1 MKTMKTVK
9 LPTIALTILAWFPLN
24 TLAQGMQ
31 QPESVESTPAS
42 SDSQDYTEHLQVLEE
57 LVIIGSRAEPRA
69 VVDSAV
75 PVDTF
80 GGEALTMQGGTDLQ
94 DLLRNIIPS
103 FNVNTQPISDSSTV
117 VRPLNIRGLP
127 PDHVLLLINGKRRH
141 RASVIHWLGN
151 GVADGAQGPDLAPIP
166 ALALKRME
174 VLRDG
179 ASAQY
184 GSDAIAGVLNF
195 ELNDSHEGG
204 SLIVRTGIYQEGDG
218 KAVSIAGN
226 IGLGS
231 EKAWINLTGEYGN
244 SGETIRSVQRDDAAA
259 LTAVGNSEVANPA
272 QIWGQPF
279 VRDDLKLFAN
289 YGAAIGGNLE
299 FYGHANYASKEVEGG
314 FYYRNPNTRRGVFS
328 NDGGNTLLVG
338 ALDGDESKVPVVT
351 ITNHVPDPV
360 VLQQVFDD
368 PNLFTFQELFP
379 GGFTPRFGAYA
390 KDQAVV
396 VGVRTTGSKL
406 GHSGFDHAD
415 DAGVRTTGSKLGLD
429 FSVAYGRHHADFFIF
444 NTVNASLGPDT
455 PTYFDPGDYIQTDIN
470 LNFGA
475 TYPLSEQLF
484 LASGVEY
491 RVEEFEIVRGDPE
504 SYAIGQPL
512 AQQGFTGASNG
523 FSGFGDI
530 TAGIWDRS
538 NYAVYVDAEYDV
550 TDDWLIAAALRY
562 ENFNDFG
569 GTTNYKLATNYG
581 INENLKVR
589 ASFNTGFRAP
599 TPGQQNAFN
608 VTTEFQ
614 ADRMDLITRG
624 VVPSTNP
631 AAMLRG
637 GEALTPEKSTNYSI
651 GFVADMG
658 NTVITVDY
666 FGIDVKDRMSLSQ
679 DFVLTD
685 AEREQL
691 IASGITS
698 ASNLVEYVFF
708 INDFDTETRGIDIV
722 LSTGVREGEFSIGYN
737 YTATEVT
744 QFSPETINDV
754 RIRELQEGL
763 PKHRANITLTQ
774 PIQNRWNLLGR
785 GRYYSSWFDS
795 EDSQTY
801 GDEFLVDF
809 EVSYSLTDRITV
821 TAGGQ
826 NVFNNYPDE
835 NPTAAATTGN
845 SYGQFCPF
853 GFDGAFWYGRLGYS
867 F

>member
-1 MKTMKTVK
+1 MR
-9 LPTIALTILAWFPLN
+9 LSTITLTILALLPLN
-24 TLAQGMQ
+24 AFAQEVL
-31 QPESVESTPAS
+31 QPESVHSTPAPS
-42 SDSQDYTEHLQVLEE
+42 EPRDDSENLQVLEE
-57 LVIIGSRAEPRA
+57 LVIIGSRAEPRS

-80 GGEALTMQGGTDLQ
+80 AGESLTMQGFTDLQ
-94 DLLRNIIPS
+94 DLLRNVIPS
-103 FNVNTQPISDSSTV
+103 YNVNTQPISDSSTI

-127 PDHVLLLINGKRRH
+127 PDHTLVLINGKRRH
-141 RASVIHWLGN
+141 RAAVIHWLGN
-151 GVADGAQGPDLAPIP
+151 GVADGAQGPDVSPIP
-166 ALALKRME
+166 ALALKRVEM
-174 VLRDG
+174 LRDG

-195 ELNDSHEGG
+195 ELNDSYEGG
-204 SLIVRTGIYQEGDG
+204 SLFVRTGIFQAGDG
-218 KAVSIAGN
+218 ETVSIAGN

-231 EKAWINLTGEYGN
+231 EKAWINLSGEYGN
-244 SGETIRSVQRDDAAA
+244 SGETIRTVQRDDAAA
-259 LTAVGNSEVANPA
+259 LIAVGNSEVANPA

-279 VRDDLKLFAN
+279 IRDDLKLFAN
-289 YGAAIGGNLE
+289 YGATVGEHLE

-314 FYYRNPNTRRGVFS
+314 FYFRNPNTRRGVFS
-328 NDGGNTLLVG
+328 NDAGKTLLVG

-360 VLQQVFDD
+360 ALKQVFDD

-379 GGFTPRFGAYA
+379 GGFTPRFGANT
-390 KDQAVV
+390 KDQAV
-396 VGVRTTGSKL
+396 L
-406 GHSGFDHAD
+406 
-415 DAGVRTTGSKLGLD
+415 AGVRTTGSKLGLD
-429 FSVAYGRHHADFFIF
+429 FSAAYGRHHADFFIF

-455 PTYFDPGDYIQTDIN
+455 PTSFDPGDYIQTDTN
-470 LNFGA
+470 LNFGV

-484 LASGVEY
+484 LASGFEY
-491 RVEEFEIVRGDPE
+491 RVEEFEIVRGRPE

-530 TAGIWDRS
+530 AAGKWDRS
-538 NYAVYVDAEYDV
+538 NYAVYVDAEYNVSDG
-550 TDDWLIAAALRY
+550 WLVAAALRY
-562 ENFNDFG
+562 EEFNDFG
-569 GTTNYKLATNYG
+569 GTTNYKLATTYG
-581 INENLKVR
+581 INDSLKVR
-589 ASFNTGFRAP
+589 GSFNTGFRAP

-624 VVPSTNP
+624 VIPSTNP
-631 AAMLRG
+631 AAVLRG
-637 GEALTPEKSTNYSI
+637 GEPLKPEKSTNFSI

-666 FGIDVKDRMSLSQ
+666 FAIDVNDRMSLSQ

-685 AEREQL
+685 TEREQL
-691 IASGITS
+691 IAAGITD

-708 INDFDTETRGIDIV
+708 INDFDTETRGIDVV
-722 LSTGVREGEFSIGYN
+722 LSIGVREGELSLGYN
-737 YTATEVT
+737 YTETEVT
-744 QFSPETINDV
+744 QFSPETIDDV

-763 PKHRANITLTQ
+763 PRHRATITLTQ
-774 PIQNRWNLLGR
+774 PMLDRWNLLGR
-785 GRYYSSWFDS
+785 GRYYSSWYDS

-801 GDEFLVDF
+801 GNEFIVDF
-809 EVSYSLTDRITV
+809 EVNYSLTDRITL
-821 TAGGQ
+821 TAGAQ
-826 NVFNNYPDE
+826 NVLDNYPDE

-845 SYGQFCPF
+845 KYGQFCPF
-853 GFDGAFWYGRLGYS
+853 GFDGAFWYGKLGYS

>member
-1 MKTMKTVK
+1 MR
-9 LPTIALTILAWFPLN
+9 LSTITLTILALLPLN
-24 TLAQGMQ
+24 AFAQEVL
-31 QPESVESTPAS
+31 QPESVHSTPAPS
-42 SDSQDYTEHLQVLEE
+42 EPRDDSENLQVLEE
-57 LVIIGSRAEPRA
+57 LVIIGSRAEPRS

-75 PVDTF
+75 PVDIF
-80 GGEALTMQGGTDLQ
+80 AGESLTMQGFTDLQ

-103 FNVNTQPISDSSTV
+103 YNVNTQPISDSSTI

-127 PDHVLLLINGKRRH
+127 PDHTLVLINGKRRH

-151 GVADGAQGPDLAPIP
+151 GVADGAQGPDVAPIP
-166 ALALKRME
+166 ALALKRIE

-195 ELNDSHEGG
+195 ELNDSYEGG
-204 SLIVRTGIYQEGDG
+204 SLIVRTGIYQAGDG
-218 KAVSIAGN
+218 ETVSIAGN

-231 EKAWINLTGEYGN
+231 EKAWINLSGEYGN

-259 LTAVGNSEVANPA
+259 LIAVGNGEVANPA

-328 NDGGNTLLVG
+328 NDAGKTLLVA

-360 VLQQVFDD
+360 ALQQVFDD

-379 GGFTPRFGAYA
+379 GGFTPRFGGYT
-390 KDQAVV
+390 KDQSIV
-396 VGVRTTGSKL
+396 
-406 GHSGFDHAD
+406 
-415 DAGVRTTGSKLGLD
+415 AGVRTTGSKLGLD
-429 FSVAYGRHHADFFIF
+429 FNAAYGRHHADFFIF

-455 PTYFDPGDYIQTDIN
+455 PTYFDPGDYIQTEIN
-470 LNFGA
+470 LNFGV

-484 LASGVEY
+484 LAGGFEY
-491 RVEEFEIVRGDPE
+491 RVEEFEIVRGQPE

-530 TAGIWDRS
+530 ASGIWDRS
-538 NYAVYVDAEYDV
+538 NYAVYVDAEYEL
-550 TDDWLIAAALRY
+550 TDDWLVAAALRY
-562 ENFNDFG
+562 EEFNDFG
-569 GTTNYKLATNYG
+569 GTTNYKLATTYG

-589 ASFNTGFRAP
+589 GSFNTGFRAP

-624 VVPSTNP
+624 VIPSTNP
-631 AAMLRG
+631 AAVLRG
-637 GEALTPEKSTNYSI
+637 GEPLKPEKSTNFSI

-666 FGIDVKDRMSLSQ
+666 FAIDVNDRMSLSQ

-685 AEREQL
+685 TEREQL
-691 IASGITS
+691 IAAGITD

-708 INDFDTETRGIDIV
+708 INDFDTETRGIDVV
-722 LSTGVREGEFSIGYN
+722 LSTGVREGELSLGYN
-737 YTATEVT
+737 YTETEVT

-763 PKHRANITLTQ
+763 PRHRATITLTQ
-774 PIQNRWNLLGR
+774 PMLDRWNLLGR
-785 GRYYSSWFDS
+785 GRYYSSWYDS

-809 EVSYSLTDRITV
+809 EVNYSLTDRITL

-835 NPTAAATTGN
+835 NPTSAATTGN
-845 SYGQFCPF
+845 KYGQFCPF

>member
-1 MKTMKTVK
+1 MR
-9 LPTIALTILAWFPLN
+9 LSTITLTILALLPLN
-24 TLAQGMQ
+24 AFAQEVL
-31 QPESVESTPAS
+31 QPESVHSTPVPS
-42 SDSQDYTEHLQVLEE
+42 EPRDDSENLQVLEE
-57 LVIIGSRAEPRA
+57 LVIIGSRAEPRS

-75 PVDTF
+75 PVDIF
-80 GGEALTMQGGTDLQ
+80 AGESLTMQGFTDLQ

-103 FNVNTQPISDSSTV
+103 YNVNTQPISDSSTI

-127 PDHVLLLINGKRRH
+127 PDHTLVLINGKRRH

-151 GVADGAQGPDLAPIP
+151 GVADGAQGPDVAPIP
-166 ALALKRME
+166 ALALKRIE

-195 ELNDSHEGG
+195 ELNDSYEGG
-204 SLIVRTGIYQEGDG
+204 SLIVRTGIYQDGDG
-218 KAVSIAGN
+218 ETVSIAGN

-231 EKAWINLTGEYGN
+231 EKAWINLSGEYGN

-259 LTAVGNSEVANPA
+259 LIAVGNSEVANPA

-328 NDGGNTLLVG
+328 NDAGKTLLVG

-360 VLQQVFDD
+360 ALQQVFDD

-379 GGFTPRFGAYA
+379 GGFTPRFGGYT
-390 KDQAVV
+390 KDQSIV
-396 VGVRTTGSKL
+396 
-406 GHSGFDHAD
+406 
-415 DAGVRTTGSKLGLD
+415 AGVRTTGSKLGLD
-429 FSVAYGRHHADFFIF
+429 FNAAYGRHHADFFIF

-455 PTYFDPGDYIQTDIN
+455 PTYFDPGDYIQTEIN
-470 LNFGA
+470 LNFGV

-484 LASGVEY
+484 LAGGLEY
-491 RVEEFEIVRGDPE
+491 RVEEFEIVRGQPE

-530 TAGIWDRS
+530 AAGIWDRS
-538 NYAVYVDAEYDV
+538 NYAVYVDAEYEL
-550 TDDWLIAAALRY
+550 TDDWLVTAALRY
-562 ENFNDFG
+562 EEFNDFG
-569 GTTNYKLATNYG
+569 GTINYKLATTYG

-589 ASFNTGFRAP
+589 GSFNTGFRAP

-624 VVPSTNP
+624 VIPSTNP
-631 AAMLRG
+631 AAVLRG
-637 GEALTPEKSTNYSI
+637 GEPLKPEKSTNFSI

-666 FGIDVKDRMSLSQ
+666 FAIDVNDRMSLSQ

-685 AEREQL
+685 TEREQL
-691 IASGITS
+691 LAAGITD

-708 INDFDTETRGIDIV
+708 INDFDTETRGIDVV
-722 LSTGVREGEFSIGYN
+722 LSTGVREGELSLGYN
-737 YTATEVT
+737 YTETEVT

-763 PKHRANITLTQ
+763 PRHRATITLTQ
-774 PIQNRWNLLGR
+774 PMLDRWNLLGR
-785 GRYYSSWFDS
+785 GRYYSSWHDS
-795 EDSQTY
+795 EDSRTY

-809 EVSYSLTDRITV
+809 EVNYSLTDRITL

-826 NVFNNYPDE
+826 NVFDNYPDE
-835 NPTAAATTGN
+835 NPTSAATTGN
-845 SYGQFCPF
+845 KYGQFCPF
-853 GFDGAFWYGRLGYS
+853 GFDGAFWYGKLGYS

>member
-1 MKTMKTVK
+1 MR
-9 LPTIALTILAWFPLN
+9 LSTITLTILALLPLN
-24 TLAQGMQ
+24 AFAQEVL
-31 QPESVESTPAS
+31 QPESVHSTPAPS
-42 SDSQDYTEHLQVLEE
+42 EPRDDSENLQVLEE
-57 LVIIGSRAEPRA
+57 LVIIGSRAEPRS

-80 GGEALTMQGGTDLQ
+80 AGESLTMQGFTDLQ
-94 DLLRNIIPS
+94 DLLRNVIPS
-103 FNVNTQPISDSSTV
+103 YNVNTQPISDSSTI

-127 PDHVLLLINGKRRH
+127 PDHTLVLINGKRRH
-141 RASVIHWLGN
+141 RAAVIHWLGN
-151 GVADGAQGPDLAPIP
+151 GVADGAQGPDVSPIP
-166 ALALKRME
+166 ALALKRVE

-195 ELNDSHEGG
+195 ELNDSYEGG
-204 SLIVRTGIYQEGDG
+204 SLFVRTGIFQAGDG
-218 KAVSIAGN
+218 ETVSIAGN

-231 EKAWINLTGEYGN
+231 EKAWINLSGEYGN

-259 LTAVGNSEVANPA
+259 LIAVGNSEVANPA

-279 VRDDLKLFAN
+279 IRDDLKLFAN
-289 YGAAIGGNLE
+289 YGATVGEHLE

-314 FYYRNPNTRRGVFS
+314 FYFRNPNTRRGVFS
-328 NDGGNTLLVG
+328 NDAGKTLLVG

-360 VLQQVFDD
+360 ALKQVFDD

-379 GGFTPRFGAYA
+379 GGFTPRFGANT
-390 KDQAVV
+390 KDQAV
-396 VGVRTTGSKL
+396 L
-406 GHSGFDHAD
+406 
-415 DAGVRTTGSKLGLD
+415 AGVRTTGSKLGLD
-429 FSVAYGRHHADFFIF
+429 FSAAYGRHHADFFIF

-455 PTYFDPGDYIQTDIN
+455 PTSFDPGDYIQTDTN
-470 LNFGA
+470 LNFGV

-484 LASGVEY
+484 LASGFEY
-491 RVEEFEIVRGDPE
+491 RVEEFEIVRGRPE

-530 TAGIWDRS
+530 AAGKWDRS
-538 NYAVYVDAEYDV
+538 NYAVYVDAEYNVSDG
-550 TDDWLIAAALRY
+550 WLVAAALRY
-562 ENFNDFG
+562 EEFNDFG
-569 GTTNYKLATNYG
+569 GTTNYKLATTYG
-581 INENLKVR
+581 INDSLKVR
-589 ASFNTGFRAP
+589 GSFNTGFRAP

-624 VVPSTNP
+624 VIPSTNP
-631 AAMLRG
+631 AAVLRG
-637 GEALTPEKSTNYSI
+637 GEPLKPEKSTNFSI

-666 FGIDVKDRMSLSQ
+666 FAIDVNDRMSLSQ

-685 AEREQL
+685 TEREQL
-691 IASGITS
+691 IAAGITD

-708 INDFDTETRGIDIV
+708 INDFDTETRGIDVV
-722 LSTGVREGEFSIGYN
+722 LSTGVREGELSLGYN
-737 YTATEVT
+737 YTETEVT
-744 QFSPETINDV
+744 QFSPETIDDV

-763 PKHRANITLTQ
+763 PRHRATITLTQ
-774 PIQNRWNLLGR
+774 PMLDRWNLLGR
-785 GRYYSSWFDS
+785 GRYYSSWYDS

-801 GDEFLVDF
+801 GNEFIVDF
-809 EVSYSLTDRITV
+809 EVNYSLTDRITL
-821 TAGGQ
+821 TAGAQ
-826 NVFNNYPDE
+826 NVLDNYPDE

-845 SYGQFCPF
+845 KYGQFCPF
-853 GFDGAFWYGRLGYS
+853 GFDGAFWYGKLGYS

>member
-1 MKTMKTVK
+1 MR
-9 LPTIALTILAWFPLN
+9 LSTITLTILALLPLN
-24 TLAQGMQ
+24 AFAQEVL
-31 QPESVESTPAS
+31 QPESVHSTPAPS
-42 SDSQDYTEHLQVLEE
+42 EPRDDSENLQVLEE
-57 LVIIGSRAEPRA
+57 LVIIGSRAEPRS

-75 PVDTF
+75 PVDIF
-80 GGEALTMQGGTDLQ
+80 AGESLTMQGFTDLQ

-103 FNVNTQPISDSSTV
+103 YNVNTQPISDSSTI

-127 PDHVLLLINGKRRH
+127 PDHTLVLINGKRRH

-151 GVADGAQGPDLAPIP
+151 GVADGAQGPDVAPIP
-166 ALALKRME
+166 ALALKRIE

-195 ELNDSHEGG
+195 ELNDSYEGG
-204 SLIVRTGIYQEGDG
+204 SLIVRTGIYQDGDG
-218 KAVSIAGN
+218 ETVSIAGN

-231 EKAWINLTGEYGN
+231 EKAWINLSGEYGN

-259 LTAVGNSEVANPA
+259 LIAVGNSEVANPA

-328 NDGGNTLLVG
+328 NDAGKTLLVG

-360 VLQQVFDD
+360 ALQQVFDD

-379 GGFTPRFGAYA
+379 GGFTPRFGGYT
-390 KDQAVV
+390 KDQSIV
-396 VGVRTTGSKL
+396 
-406 GHSGFDHAD
+406 
-415 DAGVRTTGSKLGLD
+415 AGVRTTGSKLGLD
-429 FSVAYGRHHADFFIF
+429 FNAAYGRHHADFFIF

-455 PTYFDPGDYIQTDIN
+455 PTYFDPGDYIQTEIN
-470 LNFGA
+470 LNFGV

-484 LASGVEY
+484 LAGGFEY
-491 RVEEFEIVRGDPE
+491 RVEEFEIVRGQPE

-530 TAGIWDRS
+530 AAGIWDRS
-538 NYAVYVDAEYDV
+538 NYAVYVDAEYEL
-550 TDDWLIAAALRY
+550 TDDWLVTAALRY
-562 ENFNDFG
+562 EEFNDFG
-569 GTTNYKLATNYG
+569 GTINYKLATTYG

-589 ASFNTGFRAP
+589 GSFNTGFRAP

-624 VVPSTNP
+624 VIPSTNP
-631 AAMLRG
+631 AAVLRG
-637 GEALTPEKSTNYSI
+637 GEALKPEKSTNFSI

-666 FGIDVKDRMSLSQ
+666 FAIDVNDRMSLSQ

-685 AEREQL
+685 TEREQL
-691 IASGITS
+691 LAAGITD

-708 INDFDTETRGIDIV
+708 INDFDTETRGIDVV
-722 LSTGVREGEFSIGYN
+722 LSTGVREGELSLGYN
-737 YTATEVT
+737 YTETKVT

-763 PKHRANITLTQ
+763 PRHRATITLTQ
-774 PIQNRWNLLGR
+774 PMLDRWNLLGR
-785 GRYYSSWFDS
+785 GRYYSSWHDS
-795 EDSQTY
+795 EDSRTY

-809 EVSYSLTDRITV
+809 EVNYSLTDRITL

-826 NVFNNYPDE
+826 NVFDNYPDE
-835 NPTAAATTGN
+835 NPTSAATTGN
-845 SYGQFCPF
+845 KYGQFCPF
-853 GFDGAFWYGRLGYS
+853 GFDGAFWYGKLGYS

>member
-1 MKTMKTVK
+1 MRHS
-9 LPTIALTILAWFPLN
+9 TITLTILALLPLN
-24 TLAQGMQ
+24 AFAQEVL
-31 QPESVESTPAS
+31 QPESVHSTPAPS
-42 SDSQDYTEHLQVLEE
+42 EPRDDSENLQVLEE
-57 LVIIGSRAEPRA
+57 LVIIGSRAEPRS

-75 PVDTF
+75 PVDIF
-80 GGEALTMQGGTDLQ
+80 AGESLTMQGFTDLQ

-103 FNVNTQPISDSSTV
+103 YNVNTQPISDSSTI

-127 PDHVLLLINGKRRH
+127 PDHTLVLINGKRRH

-151 GVADGAQGPDLAPIP
+151 GVADGAQGPDVAPIP
-166 ALALKRME
+166 ALALKRIE

-195 ELNDSHEGG
+195 ELNDSYEGG
-204 SLIVRTGIYQEGDG
+204 SLIVRTGIYQDGDG
-218 KAVSIAGN
+218 ETVSIAGN

-231 EKAWINLTGEYGN
+231 EKAWINLSVEYGN

-259 LTAVGNSEVANPA
+259 LIAVGNSEVANPA

-328 NDGGNTLLVG
+328 NDAGKTLLVG

-360 VLQQVFDD
+360 ALQQVFDD

-379 GGFTPRFGAYA
+379 GGFTPRFGGYT
-390 KDQAVV
+390 KDQSIV
-396 VGVRTTGSKL
+396 
-406 GHSGFDHAD
+406 
-415 DAGVRTTGSKLGLD
+415 AGVRTTGSKLGLD
-429 FSVAYGRHHADFFIF
+429 FNAAYGRHHADFFIF

-455 PTYFDPGDYIQTDIN
+455 PTYFDPGDYIQTEIN
-470 LNFGA
+470 LNFGV

-484 LASGVEY
+484 LAGGLEY
-491 RVEEFEIVRGDPE
+491 RVEEFEIVRGQPE

-530 TAGIWDRS
+530 AAGIWDRS
-538 NYAVYVDAEYDV
+538 NYAVYVDAEYEL
-550 TDDWLIAAALRY
+550 TDDWLVTAALRY
-562 ENFNDFG
+562 EEFNDFG
-569 GTTNYKLATNYG
+569 GTINYKLATTYG

-589 ASFNTGFRAP
+589 GSFNTGFRAP

-624 VVPSTNP
+624 VIPSTNP
-631 AAMLRG
+631 AAVLRG
-637 GEALTPEKSTNYSI
+637 GAPLTPEKSTNFSI
-651 GFVADMG
+651 GFVVDMG
-658 NTVITVDY
+658 NTVVTVDY

-685 AEREQL
+685 TERQQL
-691 IASGITS
+691 IAAGITS

-708 INDFDTETRGIDIV
+708 VNDFETETRGVDVV
-722 LSTGVREGEFSIGYN
+722 LSTGVREGELSLGYN
-737 YTATEVT
+737 YTETEVT
-744 QFSPETINDV
+744 QFSPATIDDV
-754 RIRELQEGL
+754 RIQELQEGL
-763 PKHRANITLTQ
+763 PRHRATITLTQ
-774 PIQNRWNLLGR
+774 PMLDRWNLLGR
-785 GRYYSSWFDS
+785 GRYYSSWHDS
-795 EDSQTY
+795 EDSRTY

-809 EVSYSLTDRITV
+809 EVNYSLTNRITL

-826 NVFNNYPDE
+826 NVFDNYPDE
-835 NPTAAATTGN
+835 NPTSAATTGN
-845 SYGQFCPF
+845 KYGQFCPF
-853 GFDGAFWYGRLGYS
+853 GFDGAFWYGKLGYS

>member
-1 MKTMKTVK
+1 MR
-9 LPTIALTILAWFPLN
+9 LSTITLTILALLPLN
-24 TLAQGMQ
+24 AFAQEVL
-31 QPESVESTPAS
+31 QPESVHSTPAPS
-42 SDSQDYTEHLQVLEE
+42 EPRDDSENLQVLEE
-57 LVIIGSRAEPRA
+57 LVIIGSRAEPRS

-80 GGEALTMQGGTDLQ
+80 AGESLTMQGFTDLQ
-94 DLLRNIIPS
+94 DLLRNVIPS
-103 FNVNTQPISDSSTV
+103 YNVNTQPISDSSTI

-127 PDHVLLLINGKRRH
+127 PDHTLVLINGKRRH

-151 GVADGAQGPDLAPIP
+151 GVADGAQGPDVAPIP
-166 ALALKRME
+166 ALALKRIE

-195 ELNDSHEGG
+195 ELNDSYEGG
-204 SLIVRTGIYQEGDG
+204 SLIVRTGIYQDG
-218 KAVSIAGN
+218 GGEAVSIAGN

-231 EKAWINLTGEYGN
+231 EKAWINLSGEYGN

-259 LTAVGNSEVANPA
+259 LIAVGNSEVANPA

-328 NDGGNTLLVG
+328 NDAGKTLLVG

-360 VLQQVFDD
+360 ALQQVFDD

-379 GGFTPRFGAYA
+379 GGFTPRFGGYA
-390 KDQAVV
+390 KDQSIV
-396 VGVRTTGSKL
+396 
-406 GHSGFDHAD
+406 
-415 DAGVRTTGSKLGLD
+415 AGVRTTGSKLGLD
-429 FSVAYGRHHADFFIF
+429 FSAAYGRHHTDFFIF

-455 PTYFDPGDYIQTDIN
+455 PTYFDPGDYIQTEIN
-470 LNFGA
+470 LNFGV

-484 LASGVEY
+484 LASGFEY
-491 RVEEFEIVRGDPE
+491 RVEEFEIVRGQPE
-504 SYAIGQPL
+504 SYAIGQAL
-512 AQQGFTGASNG
+512 HQQGFRGASNG
-523 FSGFGDI
+523 FSGFGDSA
-530 TAGIWDRS
+530 AGIWDRS
-538 NYAVYVDAEYDV
+538 NYAVYVDAEYEL
-550 TDDWLIAAALRY
+550 TDDWLVAAALRY
-562 ENFNDFG
+562 EEFNDFG
-569 GTTNYKLATNYG
+569 GTINYKLATTYG

-589 ASFNTGFRAP
+589 GSFNTGFRAP

-614 ADRMDLITRG
+614 ADRMELITRA
-624 VVPSTNP
+624 VIPPTNP
-631 AAMLRG
+631 VAMGRG
-637 GEALTPEKSTNYSI
+637 GEALTPEKSTNFSI
-651 GFVADMG
+651 GFVVDMG

-666 FGIDVKDRMSLSQ
+666 FGIDVKNRMSLSQ
-679 DFVLTD
+679 DFEFTD
-685 AEREQL
+685 AERDQL
-691 IASGITS
+691 FATGITD
-698 ASNLVEYVFF
+698 AYNLVEYVFF
-708 INDFDTETRGIDIV
+708 INDFDTETRGIDVV
-722 LSTGVREGEFSIGYN
+722 LSTGVREGELSLGYN
-737 YTATEVT
+737 YTNTEVT

-763 PKHRANITLTQ
+763 PRHRATITLTQ
-774 PIQNRWNLLGR
+774 PMLDRWNLLGR
-785 GRYYSSWFDS
+785 GRYYSSWHDS

-809 EVSYSLTDRITV
+809 EVNYSLTDRITL
-821 TAGGQ
+821 TAGAQ

-835 NPTAAATTGN
+835 NPKSAATTGN
-845 SYGQFCPF
+845 KYGQFCPF
-853 GFDGAFWYGRLGYS
+853 GFDGAFWYGKLGYS

>member
-1 MKTMKTVK
+1 MK
-9 LPTIALTILAWFPLN
+9 LPTIALTILALLPFSAF
-24 TLAQGMQ
+24 AQEEL
-31 QPESVESTPAS
+31 QPESVDSTPAPS
-42 SDSQDYTEHLQVLEE
+42 EPRDDSEHLQVLEE
-57 LVIIGSRAEPRA
+57 LVIIGSRAEPRS

-80 GGEALTMQGGTDLQ
+80 AGESLTMQGFTDLQ
-94 DLLRNIIPS
+94 DLLRAVIPS

-127 PDHVLLLINGKRRH
+127 PDHTLLLINGKRRH

-151 GVADGAQGPDLAPIP
+151 GVADGAQGPDVAPIP
-166 ALALKRME
+166 ALALKRLE

-195 ELNDSHEGG
+195 ELNDSYQGG

-218 KAVSIAGN
+218 EAVSIAGN

-259 LTAVGNSEVANPA
+259 LIAAGNNEVANPA

-289 YGAAIGGNLE
+289 YGVAIGGNLE

-314 FYYRNPNTRRGVFS
+314 FYYRNPNTRGGVYS
-328 NDGGNTLLVG
+328 LDGGKTLLVG
-338 ALDGDESKVPVVT
+338 ALDGDVSKVPVVT
-351 ITNHVPDPV
+351 ITNNVPDPV
-360 VLQQVFDD
+360 ALQQVFDD

-379 GGFTPRFGAYA
+379 GGFTPRFGAFA

-406 GHSGFDHAD
+406 G
-415 DAGVRTTGSKLGLD
+415 LD
-429 FSVAYGRHHADFFIF
+429 FSAAYGRHHADFFIF
-444 NTVNASLGPDT
+444 NTINASLGPDT
-455 PTYFDPGDYIQTDIN
+455 PTWFDPGDYIQTDIN
-470 LNFGA
+470 VNFGV

-484 LASGVEY
+484 LAGGLEY
-491 RVEEFEIVRGDPE
+491 RVEEFEIVKGQPE
-504 SYAIGQPL
+504 SYALGQPL
-512 AQQGFTGASNG
+512 QQQKFTGASNG
-523 FSGFGDI
+523 FSGFGDDA
-530 TAGIWDRS
+530 AGIWDRS
-538 NYAVYVDAEYDV
+538 NYAVYVDAEYEL
-550 TDDWLIAAALRY
+550 TDDWLVAVALRH
-562 ENFNDFG
+562 EEFNDFG
-569 GTTNYKLATNYG
+569 GTTNYKLATTYG
-581 INENLKVR
+581 VNDNLKVR
-589 ASFNTGFRAP
+589 GSFNTGFRAP

-608 VTTEFQ
+608 ITTEFQ
-614 ADRMDLITRG
+614 ADRMDLITRA
-624 VVPSTNP
+624 VIPPTNP
-631 AAMLRG
+631 VAMQRG
-637 GEALTPEKSTNYSI
+637 GEPLTPEKSTNFSI

-658 NTVITVDY
+658 NTVVTVDY

-685 AEREQL
+685 TEREQL

-698 ASNLVEYVFF
+698 GSNLKEYVFF
-708 INDFDTETRGIDIV
+708 INDFDTETRGFDIV
-722 LSTGVREGEFSIGYN
+722 VSTGVQEGELSLGYN
-737 YTATEVT
+737 YTNTTVA

-763 PKHRANITLTQ
+763 PRHRATITLTQ
-774 PIQNRWNLLGR
+774 PMLDRWNLLGR
-785 GRYYSSWFDS
+785 GRYYSSWYDS

-801 GDEFLVDF
+801 GDEFIVDL
-809 EVSYSLTDRITV
+809 EVNYSLTKRITV

-845 SYGQFCPF
+845 KYGQFSPF
-853 GFDGAFWYGRLGYS
+853 GFDGAFWYGRLGYN

>member
-1 MKTMKTVK
+1 MKTVK
-9 LPTIALTILAWFPLN
+9 LATISLTILALFPLN
-24 TLAQGMQ
+24 ALTQEVQ

-57 LVIIGSRAEPRA
+57 LVIIGSRAEPRTVA
-69 VVDSAV
+69 DSAV
-75 PVDTF
+75 PVDVF
-80 GGEALTMQGGTDLQ
+80 AGESLTMQGFTDLQ
-94 DLLRNIIPS
+94 DLLRAVIPS
-103 FNVNTQPISDSSTV
+103 FNVNTQPISDSSTI

-127 PDHVLLLINGKRRH
+127 PDHTLLLINGKRRH
-141 RASVIHWLGN
+141 RAAVIHWLGN
-151 GVADGAQGPDLAPIP
+151 GVADGAQGPDVAPIP
-166 ALALKRME
+166 ALAVKRLE

-195 ELNDSHEGG
+195 ELNDSYEGG
-204 SLIVRTGIYQEGDG
+204 SLVVRTGIYQDG
-218 KAVSIAGN
+218 GGEAVSIAGN

-259 LTAVGNSEVANPA
+259 LVAVGNTDVANPA

-289 YGAAIGGNLE
+289 YGVAIGGNLE

-314 FYYRNPNTRRGVFS
+314 FYYRNPNTRGGVFS
-328 NDGGNTLLVG
+328 GDGGKTLLVG
-338 ALDGDESKVPVVT
+338 ALDGDESKVPVVK

-360 VLQQVFDD
+360 ALQQVFDD

-379 GGFTPRFGAYA
+379 GGFTPRFGGYT
-390 KDQAVV
+390 KDQSIVA
-396 VGVRTTGSKL
+396 GVRTTRSKISHPRHGSS
-406 GHSGFDHAD
+406 GDHSDVG
-415 DAGVRTTGSKLGLD
+415 TTGSKLGLD
-429 FSVAYGRHHADFFIF
+429 FSVAYGRHYADFFIF

-455 PTYFDPGDYIQTDIN
+455 PTSFNPGDYIQTDIN
-470 LNFGA
+470 VNFGA
-475 TYPLSEQLF
+475 TYALSEQLF
-484 LASGVEY
+484 LASGLEY

-512 AQQGFTGASNG
+512 ARQGFTGASNG

-538 NYAVYVDAEYDV
+538 NYAVYVDAEYEL
-550 TDDWLIAAALRY
+550 TDDWLVAAALRY

-569 GTTNYKLATNYG
+569 GTTNYKLATTYG

-589 ASFNTGFRAP
+589 GSFNTGFRAP

-624 VVPSTNP
+624 VVPPTNP

-637 GEALTPEKSTNYSI
+637 GEALTPEKSTNFSI
-651 GFVADMG
+651 GFIADMG
-658 NTVITVDY
+658 NMVVTVDY

-679 DFVLTD
+679 DYVLTD

-708 INDFDTETRGIDIV
+708 INDFDTETRGIDV
-722 LSTGVREGEFSIGYN
+722 VVSAGVGEGELSLGYN
-737 YTATEVT
+737 YTNTEVT
-744 QFSPETINDV
+744 QFDPETINDV

-763 PKHRANITLTQ
+763 PRHRATITLTQ
-774 PIQNRWNLLGR
+774 PVRERWNLLGR
-785 GRYYSSWFDS
+785 GRYFSSWFDS

-801 GDEFLVDF
+801 GGEFLVDF
-809 EVSYSLTDRITV
+809 DVNYSLTKRMTLTV
-821 TAGGQ
+821 GGQ

-845 SYGQFCPF
+845 KYGQFSPF

>member
-1 MKTMKTVK
+1 MR
-9 LPTIALTILAWFPLN
+9 LSTITLTILALLPLN
-24 TLAQGMQ
+24 AFAQEVL
-31 QPESVESTPAS
+31 QPESVHSTPAPS
-42 SDSQDYTEHLQVLEE
+42 EPWDDSENLQVLEE
-57 LVIIGSRAEPRA
+57 LVIIGSRAEPRS

-75 PVDTF
+75 PVDIF
-80 GGEALTMQGGTDLQ
+80 AGESLTMQGFTDLQ

-103 FNVNTQPISDSSTV
+103 YNVNTQPISDSSTI

-127 PDHVLLLINGKRRH
+127 PDHTLLLINGKRRH

-151 GVADGAQGPDLAPIP
+151 GVADGAQGPDVAPIP
-166 ALALKRME
+166 ALALKRIE

-195 ELNDSHEGG
+195 ELNDSYEGG
-204 SLIVRTGIYQEGDG
+204 SLIVRTGIYQDG
-218 KAVSIAGN
+218 GGEAVSIAGN

-231 EKAWINLTGEYGN
+231 EKAWINLSGEYGN

-259 LTAVGNSEVANPA
+259 LIAVGNSEVANPA

-328 NDGGNTLLVG
+328 NDAGKTLLVG

-360 VLQQVFDD
+360 ALQQVFDD

-379 GGFTPRFGAYA
+379 GGFTPRFGGYA
-390 KDQAVV
+390 KDQSIV
-396 VGVRTTGSKL
+396 
-406 GHSGFDHAD
+406 
-415 DAGVRTTGSKLGLD
+415 AGVRTTGSKLGLD
-429 FSVAYGRHHADFFIF
+429 FNAAYGRHHADFFIF

-455 PTYFDPGDYIQTDIN
+455 PTYFDPGDYIQTEIN
-470 LNFGA
+470 LNFGV

-484 LASGVEY
+484 LAGGLEY
-491 RVEEFEIVRGDPE
+491 RVEEFEIVRGQPE

-530 TAGIWDRS
+530 ASGIWDRS
-538 NYAVYVDAEYDV
+538 NYAVYVDAEYEL
-550 TDDWLIAAALRY
+550 TDDWLVTAALRY
-562 ENFNDFG
+562 EEFNDFG
-569 GTTNYKLATNYG
+569 GTINYKLATTYG

-589 ASFNTGFRAP
+589 GSFNTGFRAP

-624 VVPSTNP
+624 VIPSTNP
-631 AAMLRG
+631 AAVLRG
-637 GEALTPEKSTNYSI
+637 GEPLKPEKSTNFSI

-666 FGIDVKDRMSLSQ
+666 FAIDVNDRMSLSQ

-685 AEREQL
+685 AEREIL
-691 IASGITS
+691 IAAGITS

-708 INDFDTETRGIDIV
+708 INDFDTETRGIDVV
-722 LSTGVREGEFSIGYN
+722 LSTGVREGELSLGYN
-737 YTATEVT
+737 YTETKVT

-763 PKHRANITLTQ
+763 PSHRATITLTQ
-774 PIQNRWNLLGR
+774 PMLDRWNLLGR
-785 GRYYSSWFDS
+785 GRYYSSWHDS

-801 GDEFLVDF
+801 GDEFIVDF
-809 EVSYSLTDRITV
+809 EVNYSLTNRITL
-821 TAGGQ
+821 TAGAQ

-835 NPTAAATTGN
+835 NPTSAATTGN
-845 SYGQFCPF
+845 KYGQFSPF
-853 GFDGAFWYGRLGYS
+853 GFDGAFWYGKLGYS

>member
-1 MKTMKTVK
+1 MRHI
-9 LPTIALTILAWFPLN
+9 TISLTILALIPFSAV
-24 TLAQGMQ
+24 AQEEL
-31 QPESVESTPAS
+31 QPESSDSTPPPAETV
-42 SDSQDYTEHLQVLEE
+42 DDTEYLQVLEE
-57 LVIIGSRAEPRA
+57 LVIIGSRAEPRS
-69 VVDSAV
+69 VTDSAV

-80 GGEALTMQGGTDLQ
+80 GGESLTMQGATDLQ
-94 DLLRNIIPS
+94 DLLRTIIPS

-127 PDHVLLLINGKRRH
+127 PDHTLLLINGKRRH

-151 GVADGAQGPDLAPIP
+151 GVADGAQGPDVAPIP
-166 ALALKRME
+166 ALAVKRLE

-195 ELNDSHEGG
+195 ELNDSYEGG
-204 SLIVRTGIYQEGDG
+204 SLVVRTGIYQEGDG
-218 KAVSIAGN
+218 EAVSIAGN

-259 LTAVGNSEVANPA
+259 LIAVGNTEVANPA

-279 VRDDLKLFAN
+279 VRDDLKLFAA
-289 YGAAIGGNLE
+289 YGGAIGGNLE

-328 NDGGNTLLVG
+328 NDGGKTLLVG

-360 VLQQVFDD
+360 ALQQVFDD

-379 GGFTPRFGAYA
+379 GGFTPRFGAFTN
-390 KDQAVV
+390 DRSIV
-396 VGVRTTGSKL
+396 
-406 GHSGFDHAD
+406 
-415 DAGVRTTGSKLGLD
+415 AGVRTSRSRLGHPRHGSTEGHADEGTSGSKLGLD

-455 PTYFDPGDYIQTDIN
+455 PTSFDPGDYIQTDIN

-475 TYPLSEQLF
+475 TYALSEQLF
-484 LASGVEY
+484 LASGLEY

-504 SYAIGQPL
+504 SYEIGQPL

-538 NYAVYVDAEYDV
+538 NYAVYVDAEYEL
-550 TDDWLIAAALRY
+550 TEDWLVAAALRY
-562 ENFNDFG
+562 ENFSDFG
-569 GTTNYKLATNYG
+569 GTTNYKLATTYG
-581 INENLKVR
+581 VNENLKVR
-589 ASFNTGFRAP
+589 GSFNTGFRAP

-637 GEALTPEKSTNYSI
+637 GEALTPEKSTNFSI
-651 GFVADMG
+651 GFIADLG
-658 NTVITVDY
+658 NAVVTVDY
-666 FGIDVKDRMSLSQ
+666 FGINVKDRMSLSQ

-691 IASGITS
+691 IAAGITS
-698 ASNLVEYVFF
+698 AANLVEYVFF
-708 INDFDTETRGIDIV
+708 INDFDTETRGIDV
-722 LSTGVREGEFSIGYN
+722 VVSAGVRAGELSLGYN
-737 YTATEVT
+737 YTDTEVT
-744 QFSPETINDV
+744 QFDPDTIDDV

-763 PKHRANITLTQ
+763 PKHRATITLTQ
-774 PIQNRWNLLGR
+774 PLGNRWNLLGR

-795 EDSQTY
+795 EDSLTY
-801 GDEFLVDF
+801 GDEFLVDL
-809 EVSYSLTDRITV
+809 EVNYSLTERITV
-821 TAGGQ
+821 SAGGQ

-845 SYGQFCPF
+845 QYGQFCPF
-853 GFDGAFWYGRLGYS
+853 GFDGAFWYGRLSYS